1 MINSRV
7 KSLVVTSILSIL
19 TVFPAFVSQVEAR
32 GVAVEGPRGNEAAAV
47 QGPRGNEAVA
57 VKGPRGDEAVAVEG
71 PRGGV
76 AVGARVNVLPYTAR
90 PVVVG
95 GKSYYRDG
103 GRRHAADGRGAE
115 AGYVVVPAPA
125 W

>member
-32 GVAVEGPRGNEAAAV
+32 GVAVE
-47 QGPRGNEAVA
+47 GPRGNEAVA

-95 GKSYYRDG
+95 GKSYYVDG
-103 GRRHAADGRGAE
+103 DVYYAADGRGAE